1 MKTSEDPRHIRRQE
15 LVQEL
20 FKVAFHTQKVSPEAK
35 LIVDN
40 LEILDEKIRLAAPE
54 YPLDKI
60 NRIDLA
66 ILRLATYELLITRKE
81 PINVIIDEAIE
92 LAKEFAG
99 DTSPAFVNGAL
110 GKIISHDKTTNIS
123 E

>member
-1 MKTSEDPRHIRRQE
+1 MKTSDDPRHIRRQH

-20 FKVAFHTQKVSPEAK
+20 FKQEFHHQQITQEAQDIMSQK
-35 LIVDN
+35 
-40 LEILDEKIRLAAPE
+40 EMLDTVIQKAAPE
-54 YPLDKI
+54 YPVDKI

-66 ILRLATYELLITRKE
+66 ILRLAVYELLVEKKA
-81 PINVIIDEAIE
+81 PDNVIIDEAIE

-110 GKIISHDKTTNIS
+110 GNIIKNEKNTNI
-123 E
+123 